1 MERLIASLTSL
12 DEVQTEFEVKL
23 CEIPE
28 YTGGL
33 DASLQFTIPAG
44 SYGKRISF
52 DIADNGEA
60 IDLAFNACSLRLPVV
75 QLQKEKQA
83 RYAIDI
89 DGELLEV
96 PIADF
101 DTVIIPYRP
110 FDHFDIVILSD
121 FADTLIVNNIRAV
134 TDELPQDILRG
145 FLKMELPRYP
155 IGEISVTKGQRK
167 IRLPDI
173 TNIVDGTVIGIGS
186 HRHQIKGLVG
196 DLATLEDTEDGG
208 QILGDFDGMC
218 YIETPIRI
226 GFYDQDIKL
235 PSVVLWFTSPT
246 PDLRAIRRE
255 EYRIFGEQAYIK
267 TRTQF
272 EEWTVRLEVVGGSP
286 EMTQAVATYVRRFL
300 EENRIWINGKRFTF
314 EWTDSAIDT
323 EPSSYL
329 DIQPSVAY
337 NIKLSLQEDFL
348 WQTITKGSGRLRN
361 VVPMPKI

>member
-1 MERLIASLTSL
+1 MERLIAPLTSL
-12 DEVQTEFEVKL
+12 DEVQTEFEVTL
-23 CEIPE
+23 CEIDD

-33 DASLQFTIPAG
+33 PASLQFTIPAG
-44 SYGKRISF
+44 SYGKRIHF
-52 DIADNGEA
+52 DISDDGGAV
-60 IDLAFNACSLRLPVV
+60 DLAFNACSLRLPVV

-89 DGELLEV
+89 DGELFEV
-96 PIADF
+96 AISDF

-110 FDHFDIVILSD
+110 FEYFDIVILSD
-121 FADTLIVNNIRAV
+121 FADTLIINNIRAV

-145 FLKMELPRYP
+145 FLQMELPNYLL
-155 IGEISVTKGQRK
+155 GDISVHKGERK

-173 TNIVDGTVIGIGS
+173 TNVVDGAVLLIGS

-196 DLATLEDTEDGG
+196 NLATLEDTQDGE
-208 QILGDFDGMC
+208 QILEDYEGEL
-218 YIETPIRI
+218 YLATPICI
-226 GFYDQDIKL
+226 GYYDQDLKL
-235 PSVVLWFTSPT
+235 PSVVVWFTSPT

-255 EYRIFGEQAYIK
+255 EYRVFGEQAYIK
-267 TRTQF
+267 ERTQF

-300 EENRIWINGKRFTF
+300 EKNRLWINGKRFTF

-337 NIKLSLQEDFL
+337 NIKITLQEEFL
-348 WQTITKGSGRLRN
+348 WQTIQKGSGRLRN

>member
-1 MERLIASLTSL
+1 MERLIAPLTSL
-12 DEVQTEFEVKL
+12 DEVDTEFEVTL
-23 CEIPE
+23 CEIDD

-33 DASLQFTIPAG
+33 PASLQFTIPAG
-44 SYGKRISF
+44 SYGKRIHFNIS
-52 DIADNGEA
+52 DKDGAV
-60 IDLAFNACSLRLPVV
+60 DLAFNACSLRLPVV

-89 DGELLEV
+89 DGELFEV
-96 PIADF
+96 AIADF

-121 FADTLIVNNIRAV
+121 FADILVVNNIRAV
-134 TDELPQDILRG
+134 TDELPQDILKG
-145 FLKMELPRYP
+145 FLQMELPNYLL
-155 IGEISVTKGQRK
+155 GNISVRKGERK

-173 TNIVDGTVIGIGS
+173 TNVVDGTILLIGS

-196 DLATLEDTEDGG
+196 NLATLEDTEDGG
-208 QILGDFDGMC
+208 QILEDYKGEI
-218 YIETPIRI
+218 YLTTPIRI
-226 GFYDQDIKL
+226 GYYDQDLKL
-235 PSVVLWFTSPT
+235 PSVILWFTSPT

-255 EYRIFGEQAYIK
+255 EYKVFGEQAYIK
-267 TRTQF
+267 ERTQF
-272 EEWTVRLEVVGGSP
+272 EEWTIRLEVIGGSP

-300 EENRIWINGKRFTF
+300 EKNRLWINGKRFTF

-337 NIKLSLQEDFL
+337 NIKITLQEEFL
-348 WQTITKGSGRLRN
+348 WQTIQKGSGRLKN

>member
-1 MERLIASLTSL
+1 MERLIAPLTSL
-12 DEVQTEFEVKL
+12 DEVETEFEVKL

-28 YTGGL
+28 YTGNL

-52 DIADNGEA
+52 DIADDSEA
-60 IDLAFNACSLRLPVV
+60 IDLAFNACSLRLPVA

-89 DGELLEV
+89 DGELFEV

-101 DTVIIPYRP
+101 DTVIVPYRP

-145 FLKMELPRYP
+145 FLQMELPRYP
-155 IGEISVTKGQRK
+155 IGEISVTRDQRK
-167 IRLPDI
+167 IHLPDI
-173 TNIVDGTVIGIGS
+173 TNINDGAILGIGS

-196 DLATLEDTEDGG
+196 NLATLEDTEDGG
-208 QILGDFDGMC
+208 QILEDFDGV
-218 YIETPIRI
+218 YYLETPIRI
-226 GFYDQDIKL
+226 GYYDQDLKL
-235 PSVVLWFTSPT
+235 PSVVVWFTSPT

-255 EYRIFGEQAYIK
+255 EYRIFGEQVYIK

-300 EENRIWINGKRFTF
+300 EENRLWINGKRFTF

-337 NIKLSLQEDFL
+337 NIKLNLQEDFL
-348 WQTITKGSGRLRN
+348 WQTVTKGSGRLRN